1 LRSRLL
7 TLIAAGLLLSVGQ
20 AQAQDTDFA
29 GLSDELRAND
39 SVDVSFEDRM
49 IVRGRV
55 LNLSVDAMTLR
66 TGELTRDLKANQ
78 VTRVQR
84 RRNGILLGAVIG
96 AAVGVPFGLALKSY
110 AHNEGGS
117 EGLAV
122 LMPIGVGLGA
132 GIGIDAL
139 LVKPRTIY
147 ERQTAPTMR
156 RTK

>member
-1 LRSRLL
+1 MRSRYL

-20 AQAQDTDFA
+20 AQAQEADFA

-39 SVDVSFEDRM
+39 SVDVSLEDGT

-66 TGELTRDLKANQ
+66 TAELTRDLNANQ

-139 LVKPRTIY
+139 LVRPRTVY
-147 ERQTAPTMR
+147 ERQAPVPAN
-156 RTK
+156 